1 MRMEHG
7 QSKLICEKCEASYFS
22 LDRFKRH
29 MKKEHKEEKDATKRD
44 LGDERDKVTVNVGN
58 MRDKSP
64 IAVQVKEPEVEMLD
78 MEIF

>member
-22 LDRFKRH
+22 LDGFKRH
-29 MKKEHKEEKDATKRD
+29 MKKGHKEVNNATKRN
-44 LGDERDKVTVNVGN
+44 LGDKDNVTVNNGN
-58 MRDKSP
+58 MREKSP
-64 IAVQVKEPEVEMLD
+64 IAVNVKETEVEVLD